1 MSLPVVGSRNLTDT
15 LKAYC
20 LLGNA
25 GDLARVEAI
34 QGEITMS
41 DLKSKNILV
50 LGASGVLGSTIAT
63 KLAGLGAQVMAT
75 SSNLESAEKVPGVCN
90 PRLLVD
96 LSNPESIRVLIEYLL
111 DSDAKIDGIIN
122 ATGVVAFGNYTELD
136 SDVLQKLFSV
146 NATGPIQLIQ
156 GLLPALKSSS
166 TNGNDPFIVTISGVV
181 AESPMAGLAAYS
193 ASKAALH
200 SFTQAISRELRR
212 DGIRVLDA
220 RPGHTETGLAGRAI
234 GGTAPAFPTG
244 MSAEHVVDRIVKAI
258 VEDEKDLPS
267 TAF

>member
-1 MSLPVVGSRNLTDT
+1 MDT

-20 LLGNA
+20 LFGNA
-25 GDLARVEAI
+25 QGLARVETT
-34 QGEITMS
+34 QGDQHMS
-41 DLKSKNILV
+41 ELKSKNILV
-50 LGASGVLGSTIAT
+50 MGASGVLGSTIAS
-63 KLAGLGAQVMAT
+63 KLASLGAQVMAT

-96 LSNPESIRVLIEYLL
+96 LSTPESIRVLIEYLV
-111 DSDAKIDGIIN
+111 DSGAEIDGIIN

-136 SDVLQKLFSV
+136 ADVLQKLFSV

-156 GLLPALKSSS
+156 GLLPALKTSAVK
-166 TNGNDPFIVTISGVV
+166 GNDPFIVTISGVV

-193 ASKAALH
+193 ASKGALY

-212 DGIRVLDA
+212 EGIRVLDA

-244 MSAEHVVDRIVKAI
+244 MSADQVADRIVKAI

-267 TAF
+267 SAF